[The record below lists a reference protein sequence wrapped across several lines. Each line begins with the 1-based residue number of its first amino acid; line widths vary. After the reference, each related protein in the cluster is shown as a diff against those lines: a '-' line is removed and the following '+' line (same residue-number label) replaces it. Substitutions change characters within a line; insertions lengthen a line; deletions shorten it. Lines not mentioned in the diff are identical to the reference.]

1 MPSKTQDITTG
12 IDRSMRTLR
21 QAMRGI
27 QIRTAGFRRDHDQLA
42 RAVSQ
47 LTLTLLDAE
56 ALLSASGKN
65 RRRR

>member
-27 QIRTAGFRRDHDQLA
+27 QIRTAGFKSDHDQLA
-42 RAVSQ
+42 RAVSH
-47 LTLTLLDAE
+47 LTLTLLDAQ
-56 ALLSASGKN
+56 ALLSAGGKKP
-65 RRRR
+65 RRR